1 MEKLENKGKNRTRNI
16 YGYRLNLRQREGMI
30 KLKVL
35 FLIMLLSNLCS
46 KAQVNDTINPSQI
59 FIIGVKEFK
68 NPILLIPNRKFN
80 EKKIPWELLSVVIE
94 KGKMKDFSTT
104 KVNKFRYISLNANC
118 YITGLWFNQI
128 ASFVHEQII
137 PIVPQEYLPLLTK
150 TYPNPNVED
159 KDIYGD
165 IKKYN
170 KKYKYRDITCH
181 KYLLVLVHAPLYN
194 HYTYDRIRPPAHRFR
209 GDKAEQGIYFKLL
222 IPLIE

>member
-1 MEKLENKGKNRTRNI
+1 
-16 YGYRLNLRQREGMI
+16 MI

-46 KAQVNDTINPSQI
+46 KAQVNDTIKPSQV
-59 FIIGVKEFK
+59 FIIGIKEFK
-68 NPILLIPNRKFN
+68 NPVLLFPSKKFN
-80 EKKIPWELLSVVIE
+80 ERKIPYELLSVVIE
-94 KGKMKDFSTT
+94 EEKMKGFVLT
-104 KVNKFRYISLNANC
+104 KINNFRYISLNANC
-118 YITGLWFNQI
+118 YITGFWFSKI

-150 TYPNPNVED
+150 TYPYSDMKD
-159 KDIYGD
+159 KDIYGE
-165 IKKYN
+165 IKEYN
-170 KKYKYRDITCH
+170 KKYEYYDITCK

-222 IPLIE
+222 IPLLDDDVQEGTGSVPHGAK